1 MLKTW
6 DIFDTLIARRYVQP
20 VTIFQIVEQTAGH
33 VPGFVK
39 LRNEAEKNLILRG
52 EKYNLDDIYDEL
64 QKISGA
70 SKEVCDK
77 LKNLEC
83 DTEIENAIPI
93 RENLLQVKA
102 GDVLISDMYLPEKII
117 RKILNKVGLRVPVE
131 IVITNHGKSS
141 GQIWKQIADQ
151 NKFVFHIGD
160 NAKSDFK
167 NPRLA
172 GFESSITLLSA
183 PNEIEKFLFGQDIMF
198 AGCLREIRLL
208 NPYRE
213 EVKRLYWN
221 LFSLN
226 AGILILTARKID
238 ELQKKY
244 GFEYL
249 GFCGRDTY
257 YLRQIYEKYK
267 ADLNEEP
274 PANDYLH
281 YSRKLITGSK
291 DAVAEYYADK
301 ISGRKALLID
311 LSGSGTHLHE
321 LREEKNFD
329 YSILICG
336 KLDSYSTKTIY
347 KDKKTFPE
355 KWISFLENPEKVSG
369 DKLNFYFTETMDG
382 DTQLWSMY
390 CELFNRATHNSPI
403 RSDTVKIGEKII
415 PEVTFSEVN
424 DTENLDV
431 FLACME
437 EILRMKINWGAGITD
452 EKFLP
457 VYKKML
463 ATLTEQARGKSFS
476 FRHAIDSYMD
486 LKLSEATN

>member
-6 DIFDTLIARRYVQP
+6 DIFDTLIARRYLQP
-20 VTIFQIVEQTAGH
+20 VTIFQIVEQNAGH
-33 VPGFVK
+33 VPGFAK
-39 LRNEAEKNLILRG
+39 LRTDAERNLILRG

-64 QKISGA
+64 QKITGV
-70 SKEVCDK
+70 SKEICDK

-93 RENLLQVKA
+93 CENLLQVKA
-102 GDVLISDMYLPEKII
+102 GDILISDMYLPEKIV
-117 RKILNKVGLRVPVE
+117 RKILNKVGLQVPVE
-131 IVITNHGKSS
+131 IVITNNGKSS
-141 GQIWKQIADQ
+141 GRIWKQIADQ
-151 NKFVFHIGD
+151 NKFLFHIGD
-160 NAKSDFK
+160 NEKSDLK
-167 NPRLA
+167 NPHLA
-172 GFESSITLLSA
+172 GFESSITFLSA
-183 PNEIEKFLFGQDIMF
+183 PNEIEKFLFRQDVRF
-198 AGCLREIRLL
+198 AGCLREIRLR

-213 EVKRLYWN
+213 EVKRLYWD

-244 GFEYL
+244 DFEYL
-249 GFCGRDTY
+249 GFCGRDTF

-336 KLDSYSTKTIY
+336 KLNLDSTKAIY
-347 KDKKTFPE
+347 KGKKNFPE
-355 KWISFLENPEKVSG
+355 NWISFLENPEKVSG
-369 DKLNFYFTETMDG
+369 DKLNFYDG
-382 DTQLWSMY
+382 RRNSTLEYVRRTFQPGDAQFADKVGHG
-390 CELFNRATHNSPI
+390 ENRRKNYSGSDFQ
-403 RSDTVKIGEKII
+403 RSE
-415 PEVTFSEVN
+415 
-424 DTENLDV
+424 
-431 FLACME
+431 
-437 EILRMKINWGAGITD
+437 RH
-452 EKFLP
+452 
-457 VYKKML
+457 
-463 ATLTEQARGKSFS
+463 GKSRRVPDLHERNFANENQVVGGS
-476 FRHAIDSYMD
+476 RHNRRKIFAG
-486 LKLSEATN
+486 L